1 MTSISQL
8 LCLVGALIVGLFAR
22 TSTAFSPISAH
33 RNHGYLPLP
42 TMDATINNS
51 GFKRRNTAGRS
62 KTALRSVVFE
72 PPPEDNCELD
82 GTNCEESI
90 FDRKRREK
98 AEADDAI
105 KERYMNER
113 GIELSDIDLMESMDQ
128 YQNAPTGG
136 NLIAGVSLSALCE
149 DD

>member
-51 GFKRRNTAGRS
+51 RS